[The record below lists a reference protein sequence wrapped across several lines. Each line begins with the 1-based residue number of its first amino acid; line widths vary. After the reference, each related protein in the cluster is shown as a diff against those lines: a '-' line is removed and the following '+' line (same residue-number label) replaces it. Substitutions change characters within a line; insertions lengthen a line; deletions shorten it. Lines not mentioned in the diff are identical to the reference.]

1 MNIKAHTSIIG
12 DSGYCNH
19 SRNFFTAINK
29 FHKVKIR
36 NFTVGK
42 SWKGNNK
49 TPHEGEKYLSKEHKE
64 MLCEQVLWI
73 GDGKR
78 ENFPIY
84 SYDESF
90 VPDVNITLDPM
101 NHYLFHDNHTGY
113 NIGYNVWET
122 TEYPQAFFNLIHKYD
137 QFWVPTKWQKDNLV
151 KQGYPQDKVKI
162 VPEGIDPEAFKPAAK
177 KPADKFRFILFGK
190 WEYRKST
197 QEILSCFLEVFKHSD
212 DVELI
217 ASIDNNHK
225 DEKEQ
230 PINKLKDLGLENDKI
245 KLAHFPPASEYIDHL
260 QQGDVF
266 ISCARSEGWNL
277 PLIEAMACGV
287 PCIYSNWGAQLE
299 FAEGKGLP
307 VKIKGEVPAI
317 NDDGSILLGNYC
329 EPDWEDF
336 KRVLSHSYFNHKA
349 LKEKAL
355 KDSEEIRKV
364 FTWENAAKIA
374 SQHLT
379 KADFLKKD
387 IPGWF
392 GYSNFYDEI
401 SKDFHDGYKVVEVGA
416 WLGRS
421 TAYLANKVKQSKKKV
436 DFYTIDTCKGS
447 LNESGHQSFVK
458 DHGGS
463 IFEIFLNNL
472 QSQNLLKYVTP
483 IQDSSQNAAK
493 NFSNNSLDAIMIVAD
508 HSYEGVR
515 SDILNW
521 YSKIKPG
528 GLIAGDDYGV
538 FEGVSRAVKQ
548 FFHNISIDQYT
559 WKYRKPKIQAIHL
572 RTRVSDSREVFSKIS
587 LEQLKNYGIDYTEH
601 VNQIYTKSPPK
612 DFCRRPADIE
622 SKPGIFEKGLGP
634 MKGAHYGCYLA
645 HRQAIESI
653 DENYDYTLI
662 FEADAILAV
671 GYEDFF
677 WKLNKCIQR
686 LEMDDVYYIG
696 MSNNPS
702 AAECDVRNVDNDFCE
717 KWNQILAHAYL
728 IPNKRKTWYL
738 ERIKDSEW
746 DSADLWFNHIFC
758 HHREKRYTYREEL
771 FKQASGLSIIDET
784 VKW

>member
-12 DSGYCNH
+12 ETGYNNH
-19 SRNFFTAINK
+19 SRNFFAAINK

-64 MLCEQVLWI
+64 MLYEQILWVK
-73 GDGKR
+73 DGER
-78 ENFPIY
+78 GNFPIY
-84 SYDESF
+84 SFDESF
-90 VPDVNITLDPM
+90 VPDINITLEPI
-101 NHYLFHDNHTGY
+101 NHYLFYDDHKGY
-113 NIGYNVWET
+113 NVGYNVWET
-122 TEYPQAFFNLIHKYD
+122 TEYPQLFFNLIHKYD

-151 KQGYPQDKVKI
+151 KQGYPQNKVKI
-162 VPEGIDPEAFKPAAK
+162 VPEGIDPEVFKPAAK

-225 DEKEQ
+225 DEKGQAIKE
-230 PINKLKDLGLENDKI
+230 KLKDLSLESDKI
-245 KLAHFPPASEYIDHL
+245 KLVHFPPAIEYIDHL

-287 PCIYSNWGAQLE
+287 PCIYSSWGAQLE
-299 FAEGKGLP
+299 FSEGKGLP
-307 VKIKGEVPAI
+307 VKIKGEIPAI
-317 NDDGSILLGNYC
+317 NDDGSILPGNYC

-336 KRVLSHSYFNHKA
+336 KRVLSHSYFNHKS

-355 KDSEEIRKV
+355 KDSDEIRKI

-379 KADFLKKD
+379 KAHFLKKD

-436 DFYTIDTCKGS
+436 DFHTIDTWKGS
-447 LNESGHQSFVK
+447 LNESDHQSFVK

-463 IFEIFLNNL
+463 IFEVFLNNL

-483 IQDSSQNAAK
+483 IKDSSQNAAK
-493 NFSNNSLDAIMIVAD
+493 NFSNNSLDAIMIDAD

-515 SDILNW
+515 SDILDW

-528 GLIAGDDYGV
+528 GLIAGDNYGGV
-538 FEGVSRAVKQ
+538 EGVSRSVKQ
-548 FFHNISIDQYT
+548 FFHNVSIDQHT
-559 WKYRKPKIQAIHL
+559 WKYRKPRIQAIHL
-572 RTRVSDSREVFSKIS
+572 RTRINDSREVFSKIS

-612 DFCRRPADIE
+612 DFCRRPSDIE
-622 SKPGIFEKGLGP
+622 SKTGIFGKGLGP
-634 MKGAHYGCYLA
+634 IKGAHYGCYLA

-686 LEMDDVYYIG
+686 LEMDDVYFIG
-696 MSNNPS
+696 LANNS
-702 AAECDVRNVDNDFCE
+702 GYAQCDIKIDNEFHE
-717 KWNQILAHAYL
+717 KWHQDLAHAYL

-758 HHREKRYTYREEL
+758 HHREKRYIYREEL
-771 FKQASGLSIIDET
+771 FKQASGLSIIDEI

>member
-12 DSGYCNH
+12 ETGYNNH

-64 MLCEQVLWI
+64 MLYEQVLWI

-78 ENFPIY
+78 ADFPIY

-101 NHYLFHDNHTGY
+101 NHHLFHDNHKGYNVGY
-113 NIGYNVWET
+113 NIWET
-122 TEYPQAFFNLIHKYD
+122 TEYPQSFFNLIHKYD

-151 KQGYPQDKVKI
+151 KQGYPQNKVKI
-162 VPEGIDPEAFKPAAK
+162 VPEGIDPEVFKPAAK

-225 DEKEQ
+225 DENGQAIKE
-230 PINKLKDLGLENDKI
+230 KLKDLSLESDKI
-245 KLAHFPPASEYIDHL
+245 KLVHFPPAIEYIDHL

-287 PCIYSNWGAQLE
+287 PCIYSSWGAQLE
-299 FAEGKGLP
+299 FSEGKGLP

-317 NDDGSILLGNYC
+317 NDDGSILPGNYC

-355 KDSEEIRKV
+355 KDSDEIRKI

-379 KADFLKKD
+379 KAHFLKKD
-387 IPGWF
+387 IPEWF

-436 DFYTIDTCKGS
+436 DFHAIDTWKGS
-447 LNESGHQSFVK
+447 LNESDHQSFVK

-463 IFEIFLNNL
+463 IFEVFLNNL

-483 IQDSSQNAAK
+483 IKDSSQNAAK
-493 NFSNNSLDAIMIVAD
+493 NFSNNSLDAIMIDAD

-515 SDILNW
+515 SDILDW

-528 GLIAGDDYGV
+528 GLIAGDNYGGV
-538 FEGVSRAVKQ
+538 EGVSRAVKQ
-548 FFHNISIDQYT
+548 FFHNVSIDQHT
-559 WKYRKPKIQAIHL
+559 WKYRKPRIQAIHL
-572 RTRVSDSREVFSKIS
+572 RTRINDSREVFSKIS

-622 SKPGIFEKGLGP
+622 SKTGIFEKGLGP

-686 LEMDDVYYIG
+686 LEMDDVYFIG
-696 MSNNPS
+696 LANNS
-702 AAECDVRNVDNDFCE
+702 GYAQCDIKIDNEFHE
-717 KWNQILAHAYL
+717 KWHQDLAHAYL

-771 FKQASGLSIIDET
+771 FKQASGLSIIDEV

>member
-12 DSGYCNH
+12 ETGYNNH

-29 FHKVKIR
+29 FHTVKIR

-64 MLCEQVLWI
+64 MLYEQILWVK
-73 GDGKR
+73 DGGR
-78 ENFPIY
+78 GNFPIY
-84 SYDESF
+84 SFDERF
-90 VPDVNITLDPM
+90 VPDINITLEPI
-101 NHYLFHDNHTGY
+101 NHYLFYDDHKGY
-113 NIGYNVWET
+113 NVGYNVWET
-122 TEYPQAFFNLIHKYD
+122 TEYPQSFFNLIHKYD

-162 VPEGIDPEAFKPAAK
+162 VPEGIDPEVFKPAVK

-217 ASIDNNHK
+217 ASIDNDYK
-225 DEKEQ
+225 VEMGQTIKK
-230 PINKLKDLGLENDKI
+230 KLKDLGLENDKI
-245 KLAHFPPASEYIDHL
+245 KLLHFPPASEYIDHL

-277 PLIEAMACGV
+277 PLIEAMACGI
-287 PCIYSNWGAQLE
+287 PSIYSNWGAQLE
-299 FAEGKGLP
+299 FAEGRGVP
-307 VKIKGEVPAI
+307 VKIKGEVLAI
-317 NDDGSILLGNYC
+317 NDDGSILIGNYC

-355 KDSEEIRKV
+355 KDSEEIRKI

-379 KADFLKKD
+379 KAHFLKKD
-387 IPGWF
+387 IPVWF

-421 TAYLANKVKQSKKKV
+421 TAYLANKVKHSKKKV
-436 DFYTIDTCKGS
+436 DFHTIDTWKGS
-447 LNESGHQSFVK
+447 LNESDNQSFVK

-463 IFEIFLNNL
+463 IFEVFLNNL

-483 IQDSSQNAAK
+483 MQDSSQNAAK
-493 NFSNNSLDAIMIVAD
+493 NFSNNSLDAIMINAG
-508 HSYEGVR
+508 HSYDAVR
-515 SDILNW
+515 NDILYW

-528 GLIAGDDYGV
+528 GLISGDNYGG
-538 FEGVSRAVKQ
+538 EGVSRAVKQ
-548 FFHNISIDQYT
+548 FFHNVSIDQHT
-559 WKYRKPKIQAIHL
+559 WKYRKPRIQAVHL
-572 RTRVSDSREVFSKIS
+572 RTRINDSREVFSKIS

-622 SKPGIFEKGLGP
+622 SKTGIFEKGLGP

-686 LEMDDVYYIG
+686 LEMDDVYFIG
-696 MSNNPS
+696 LANNS
-702 AAECDVRNVDNDFCE
+702 GYAQCDIKIDNEFHE
-717 KWNQILAHAYL
+717 KWHQDLAHAYL

-771 FKQASGLSIIDET
+771 FKQASGLSIIDEI